1 MVPVDPGDPMSDESE
16 RRGARTD
23 VLSPEELEQLRSAGP
38 GAGDGASLVLEV
50 FHRDGVRVVPLA
62 EGASVVIGR
71 FAPADVTV
79 RDSSMSRQHA
89 CIELVDGEVWVEDL
103 GSTNGSWIGG
113 ERISRA
119 PLAPGGEVTF
129 GAVVAT
135 LTAGGA
141 MQRWGLESHDGFVRR
156 LDAELVRSR
165 LHGRRAT
172 LLMIRGG
179 TGQRLAA
186 WLPVLRR
193 RLRTF
198 DLIALYSA
206 RACEILLPEVD
217 EAGGSALAGSLMQG
231 LDCLHAGL
239 AVFPE
244 HGGSAGELLEG
255 VRAALRSA
263 DAAEPLRRAAPVAR
277 RTASPE
283 EMADGPLPVV
293 QSAAMGEVFRTA
305 SRLASSAI
313 PVLITGE
320 TGTGKEVVARFI
332 ASSGKRT
339 GKPLV
344 CVNCGAIPGQ
354 LIESTLFGHVKG
366 AFTGASGAAKGVFE
380 AADGGT
386 VLLDEV
392 GELPAA
398 AQAALLRVL
407 EDKRLTRVGTTRE
420 TEVDVRVL
428 AATHRDL
435 LAMCERNEFRHDLYY
450 RLNAMTLTIPPL
462 RERFEEI
469 DPLVDRFVEQA
480 NRTNDCHV
488 RGIDEAAMAA
498 LRAYPWPGNV
508 RELRNAIERAVV
520 IAYDETI
527 TVDELPEPV
536 RELAAPG
543 PPEVA
548 VPTTGEQGD
557 DTAAAV
563 NLKEELGRVEADL
576 IIAALRGN
584 GWNREDAAR
593 ALGVSL
599 RTLARRM
606 AAHGIRR
613 VSYEQDEGG
622 GPD

>member
-1 MVPVDPGDPMSDESE
+1 MNDESE
-16 RRGARTD
+16 HKGGRTD
-23 VLSPEELEQLRSAGP
+23 VLSPEELDQLRTTGQSPVA
-38 GAGDGASLVLEV
+38 GAGLALEI
-50 FHRDGVRVVPLA
+50 FHRDGVRVVPLVD
-62 EGASVVIGR
+62 GASVVIGR
-71 FAPADVTV
+71 YAPADVTV

-89 CIELVDGEVWVEDL
+89 CVERVDGEVWIEDL

-113 ERISRA
+113 ERITRA
-119 PLAPGGEVTF
+119 PLTPGGEVVF
-129 GAVVAT
+129 GAVVAS

-141 MQRWGLESHDGFVRR
+141 LGRWGLESHDGFVRR
-156 LDAELVRSR
+156 LDAELARSR
-165 LHGRRAT
+165 LHRRRAV
-172 LLMIRGG
+172 LLMTSGG
-179 TGQRLAA
+179 AHQRLAS

-193 RLRTF
+193 RLRPF

-217 EAGGSALAGSLMQG
+217 EAEARSLAGTLMRG
-231 LDCLHAGL
+231 LDGLRTGL
-239 AVFPE
+239 AVYPD
-244 HGGSAGELLEG
+244 HGSSTGELLEG
-255 VRAALRSA
+255 VRSALREA
-263 DAAEPLRRAAPVAR
+263 DGDEPLRTAAPVAQ

-283 EMADGPLPVV
+283 EMAGGPLPVV

-407 EDKRLTRVGTTRE
+407 EDKRLTRVGATRE
-420 TEVDVRVL
+420 IEVDVRVL

-435 LAMCERNEFRHDLYY
+435 LAMCEANEFRLDLYY

-462 RERFEEI
+462 RERTEEI
-469 DPLVDRFVEQA
+469 EPLVERFVEQA

-488 RGIDEAAMAA
+488 NGIDEAAMAA
-498 LRAYPWPGNV
+498 LCAYPWPGNV
-508 RELRNAIERAVV
+508 RELRNAVERAVV

-543 PPEVA
+543 EPAVA
-548 VPTTGEQGD
+548 IPTPQTSGD
-557 DTAAAV
+557 APLVAV
-563 NLKEELGRVEADL
+563 NLKEKLGQVEADL
-576 IIAALRGN
+576 IIAALSGAR
-584 GWNREDAAR
+584 WNREEAAR

-613 VSYEQDEGG
+613 VSYGRDERG
-622 GPD
+622 DID